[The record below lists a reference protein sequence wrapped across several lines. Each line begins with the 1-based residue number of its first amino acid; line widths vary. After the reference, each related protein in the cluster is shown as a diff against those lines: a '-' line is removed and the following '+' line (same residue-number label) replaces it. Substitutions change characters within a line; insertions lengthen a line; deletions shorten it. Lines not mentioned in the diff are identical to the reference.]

1 MPKPKIKLED
11 HVDYINQ
18 ELNRL
23 NSNQEKMAETLHQN
37 TVVLGKNTT
46 LLEEHMRRTEA
57 VESTLEVI
65 RSEARRDVE
74 DVEDKLEA
82 ELGPIKTHIGALR
95 LVAKIVAGVVGLV
108 GAGAA
113 VVKILEYING

>member
-1 MPKPKIKLED
+1 MRKPKIKLED

-57 VESTLEVI
+57 VENTLEVI

-95 LVAKIVAGVVGLV
+95 LVAKIAAGIVGLV

-113 VVKILEYING
+113 IVKILEYING